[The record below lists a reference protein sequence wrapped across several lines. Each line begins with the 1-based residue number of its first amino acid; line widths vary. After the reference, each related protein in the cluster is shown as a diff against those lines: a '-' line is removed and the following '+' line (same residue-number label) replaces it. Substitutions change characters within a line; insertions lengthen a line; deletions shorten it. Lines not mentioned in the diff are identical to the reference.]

1 MECSKVASGVKKGK
15 KKVKD
20 DLDRMKQAEKKKRRL
35 EKALAT
41 SAAIRSELEK
51 KKLKKKEEQDRL
63 DEESAAIAE
72 AVALQV
78 LLGEDSDDS
87 SKAILKKH
95 EGLTLWDHNNNIS
108 IFMGGRHSLVH
119 CHDLSSYSYENL
131 AGDTHQCA
139 RMWNLGEN
147 SHSLTSSDHLGSGF
161 YPQYF
166 GEEFWG
172 PAGYLAA
179 QAVTS
184 LSIADDER
192 VDDLALDGI

>member
-1 MECSKVASGVKKGK
+1 MECGKAASGVKKGK
-15 KKVKD
+15 KKQVKD

-87 SKAILKKH
+87 SKGLLKKH
-95 EGLTLWDHNNNIS
+95 EELPFWHHTNDLS
-108 IFMGGRHSLVH
+108 IFMGAEGIPFVH
-119 CHDLSSYSYENL
+119 CQDLSSYSNENV
-131 AGDTHQCA
+131 ASTYDAHQCGH
-139 RMWNLGEN
+139 MWSLGRN
-147 SHSLTSSDHLGSGF
+147 SHFLDSSDLGSSF
-161 YPQYF
+161 YPRYW
-166 GEEFWG
+166 GEE
-172 PAGYLAA
+172 YLAA

-184 LSIADDER
+184 LSIADEDE
-192 VDDLALDGI
+192 VGCLAFNRM